1 MNTHGF
7 LLTVYHKLYS
17 HYGPQH
23 WWPGETPLE
32 IALGAILT
40 QNTSWSNVEKAIEN
54 IKEERVLSV
63 RALRSM
69 PAERLAVIL
78 KPAGYFNVKARRLK
92 AFVDFLISHFK
103 GDLESMQ
110 GEDINSLRKELLNV
124 HGIGQETADSILLY
138 ALDKPMFVIDT
149 YTKRVLS
156 RHGLMPYDGSYEM
169 YQALFHETLGADAQL
184 YSEYHALLVRVGKE
198 CCRPKPRCDACPLM

>member
-17 HYGPQH
+17 RYGPQH

-40 QNTSWSNVEKAIEN
+40 QNTSWANVEKAIEN
-54 IKEERVLSV
+54 MKEEQVLSV
-63 RALRSM
+63 TVLHHM
-69 PAERLAVIL
+69 PEELLAVFL

-92 AFVDFLISHFK
+92 AFIDFLVSHFE
-103 GDLESMQ
+103 GDIENMKK
-110 GEDINSLRKELLNV
+110 EDVNSLRKELLNV

-138 ALDKPMFVIDT
+138 ALDKAVFVIDT
-149 YTKRVLS
+149 YTKRVVS
-156 RHGLMPYDGSYEM
+156 RHRVMPYDSSYEM
-169 YQALFHETLGADAQL
+169 WQALFHKTLGADAQL
-184 YSEYHALLVRVGKE
+184 YNEYHALLVRAGKE